1 MNLTQFL
8 SDWNSPSPFITV
20 KTSGSTG
27 EPKLISVEKK
37 RMEAS
42 AGRTCQALGLRP
54 DDTALLCLPLDFIA
68 GKMMVVRSIVGGLKL
83 IAVEPSGHPLQ
94 HLDTLNTP
102 VVFAAM
108 TPMQVYNSMHRP
120 EELKRLKA
128 VSKLIIGGGPVSQEV
143 ANRLSHFPNQVWST
157 YGMTETLSHIALRKL
172 SGKDAS
178 EWYVPLPGISLSLN
192 SDGCLVV
199 FAPDI
204 CPESLTTRDRA
215 EIIEDRHSITRFR
228 IIGRI
233 DNVINSGGVK
243 IQIEE
248 MERIL
253 SLYLNKPFVVAP
265 SPDPKFGQIVVLLTT
280 DCPSMVASSIEAIPL
295 DVLPKYHRP
304 RRIIHV
310 DDIPL
315 TPTGKPAR
323 AVAARIAEQKTD
335 FLEPPLN
342 K

>member
-8 SDWNSPSPFITV
+8 SDWYSPSPFITV

-27 EPKLISVEKK
+27 NPKLISVEKK
-37 RMEAS
+37 RVEAS
-42 AGRTCQALGLRP
+42 ARRTCQTLGLKK

-68 GKMMVVRSIVGGLKL
+68 GKMMVVRSVVGELKL
-83 IAVEPSGHPLQ
+83 IEVEPSGHPLQ
-94 HLDTLNTP
+94 QLDTISTP

-108 TPMQVYNSMHRP
+108 TPLQVFNSMQMP

-128 VSKLIIGGGPVSQEV
+128 IRKLIIGCGPVSQEM
-143 ANRLSHFPNQVWST
+143 ANQLSLFPNQVWST

-178 EWYVPLPGISLSLN
+178 EWYEPLPGISLSLN
-192 SDGCLVV
+192 SEGCLVV
-199 FAPDI
+199 DAPDI
-204 CPESLTTRDRA
+204 CPETLYTRDCA
-215 EIIEDRHSITRFR
+215 EIIEERHRITRFR
-228 IIGRI
+228 IIGRV

-248 MERIL
+248 VERVL
-253 SLYLNKPFVVAP
+253 SLYLDMPFVVAP
-265 SPDPKFGQIVVLLTT
+265 SPDPKFGQIIVLLTT
-280 DCPSMVASSIEAIPL
+280 GSPDMAASSIDTIPL

-304 RRIIHV
+304 RRIFHI
-310 DDIPL
+310 DDLPL

-323 AVAARIAEQKTD
+323 AVAARIAAQKQA
-335 FLEPPLN
+335 F
-342 K
+342 

>member
-8 SDWNSPSPFITV
+8 SDWYSPSPFITV

-27 EPKLISVEKK
+27 NPKLISVEKK

-42 AGRTCQALGLRP
+42 ARRTCQALGLKK

-68 GKMMVVRSIVGGLKL
+68 GKMMVVRSVVGELKL
-83 IAVEPSGHPLQ
+83 IEVEPSGYPLQ
-94 HLDTLNTP
+94 QLDTISTP

-108 TPMQVYNSMHRP
+108 TPLQVFNSMQMP

-128 VSKLIIGGGPVSQEV
+128 IRKLIIGGGPVSQEM
-143 ANRLSHFPNQVWST
+143 ANQLSLFPNQVWST

-178 EWYVPLPGISLSLN
+178 EWYEPLPGISLSLN
-192 SDGCLVV
+192 SEGCLVV
-199 FAPDI
+199 DAPDI
-204 CPESLTTRDRA
+204 CPETLYTRDCA
-215 EIIEDRHSITRFR
+215 EIIEEWHRITRFR
-228 IIGRI
+228 IIGRV

-248 MERIL
+248 VERVL
-253 SLYLNKPFVVAP
+253 SLYLDMPFVVAP
-265 SPDPKFGQIVVLLTT
+265 SPDPKFGQIIVLLTT
-280 DCPSMVASSIEAIPL
+280 GSPDMAASSIDAIPI

-304 RRIIHV
+304 RRIFHI
-310 DDIPL
+310 DDLPL

-323 AVAARIAEQKTD
+323 SVAARIAAQKQA
-335 FLEPPLN
+335 F
-342 K
+342 

>member
-8 SDWNSPSPFITV
+8 SDWYGPSPFITV

-27 EPKLISVEKK
+27 NPKLISVEKK

-42 AGRTCQALGLRP
+42 ARRTCQALGLKK

-83 IAVEPSGHPLQ
+83 IDVDPSGHPFQ
-94 HLDTLNTP
+94 QLDTITTP
-102 VVFAAM
+102 VSFAAM
-108 TPMQVYNSMHRP
+108 TPMQVYNSMNQP

-128 VSKLIIGGGPVSQEV
+128 VSKLIIGGGPVSQEM
-143 ANRLSHFPNQVWST
+143 ANQLSLFPNQVWST
-157 YGMTETLSHIALRKL
+157 YGMTETLSHIALRRL

-178 EWYVPLPGISLSLN
+178 EWYEPLPGISLSLN
-192 SDGCLVV
+192 SDRCLVV
-199 FAPDI
+199 DAPDI
-204 CPESLTTRDRA
+204 CPKTLNTRDCA
-215 EIIEDRHSITRFR
+215 EIIEERHRILRFR
-228 IIGRI
+228 ILGRV

-248 MERIL
+248 VERVL
-253 SLYLNKPFVVAP
+253 SLYLDMPFVVAP

-280 DCPSMVASSIEAIPL
+280 DCPDMAESSVDAIPL

-304 RRIIHV
+304 RRIIHI
-310 DDIPL
+310 DDILL

-323 AVAARIAEQKTD
+323 AAAARIAAQKQA
-335 FLEPPLN
+335 F
-342 K
+342 